1 MRLFIA
7 EKPELAKAIVE
18 GLGGGS
24 RQDGYFECGG
34 DTVTWCFG
42 HMLELYEPH
51 DYDEAL
57 KRWSLDT
64 LPWSCVPWKKKP
76 IAKSKKQLRVVLDL
90 LKKASSVVHAGDPD
104 EEGQLLVDEILDY
117 AKWSGATQRVLI
129 NDNNTKVVRRA
140 LDNMQD
146 NAAFQGLSARAEARS
161 VGDLLYGVNLTRAY
175 TLIAQQAGYQDVLSV
190 GRVQTPILGLV
201 VRRDREHEAHTKSY
215 YYIVRGEFECDGA
228 LFKAAYLPTEGDDQD
243 EKGRLTD
250 QQQAEAI
257 AQAVN
262 GKQGKLARVAHKEKR
277 TSAPLPY
284 NLLKLQTDASRKFG
298 FKPDKVKEITQS
310 LREKHRLITYNRSD
324 CQYLSEEQH
333 ADAPAVLDAISQ
345 TAKVLAGAAGKANPQ
360 IKGRAFNSNKV
371 SAHHA
376 IIPTETVAD
385 LEKLTDGEKKIYQL
399 IARSYIAQFFP
410 DFEYTETTLQVD
422 VEGRQ
427 FRAVSN
433 TPTAQGWK
441 VLYRNDQD
449 NEEVQGDDDAQE
461 IDLRTLN
468 QGAAANCKS
477 AKAEQKETQP
487 PKRYTMA
494 TLLTDLTRVAKYVND
509 PSLRKVLQE
518 KDKEKAGEHGG
529 IGTPATRDTMIET
542 LFKRGY
548 LAEQGKSIVSTA
560 MARSFYDALPDQA
573 KYPDMTAIWHQQ
585 QEKIE
590 AGELPVEAFLDELM
604 QYIGGQI
611 ESSKQD
617 GLKGLKIDVH
627 KCPECSRPLAR
638 RPGSNGPFWGCTGF
652 KEGACKAT
660 FPDKKGKPDLNK
672 SKPSPSQKHKCMSCG
687 KGLIRRT
694 STRGKKKSAFWGCSG
709 FPDCKQSYPDLK
721 GKPNY
726 SKPKE

>member
-1 MRLFIA
+1 
-7 EKPELAKAIVE
+7 
-18 GLGGGS
+18 
-24 RQDGYFECGG
+24 
-34 DTVTWCFG
+34 
-42 HMLELYEPH
+42 
-51 DYDEAL
+51 
-57 KRWSLDT
+57 
-64 LPWSCVPWKKKP
+64 
-76 IAKSKKQLRVVLDL
+76 
-90 LKKASSVVHAGDPD
+90 
-104 EEGQLLVDEILDY
+104 
-117 AKWSGATQRVLI
+117 
-129 NDNNTKVVRRA
+129 
-140 LDNMQD
+140 
-146 NAAFQGLSARAEARS
+146 
-161 VGDLLYGVNLTRAY
+161 
-175 TLIAQQAGYQDVLSV
+175 
-190 GRVQTPILGLV
+190 
-201 VRRDREHEAHTKSY
+201 
-215 YYIVRGEFECDGA
+215 
-228 LFKAAYLPTEGDDQD
+228 
-243 EKGRLTD
+243 
-250 QQQAEAI
+250 
-257 AQAVN
+257 
-262 GKQGKLARVAHKEKR
+262 
-277 TSAPLPY
+277 
-284 NLLKLQTDASRKFG
+284 
-298 FKPDKVKEITQS
+298 
-310 LREKHRLITYNRSD
+310 
-324 CQYLSEEQH
+324 
-333 ADAPAVLDAISQ
+333 
-345 TAKVLAGAAGKANPQ
+345 
-360 IKGRAFNSNKV
+360 
-371 SAHHA
+371 
-376 IIPTETVAD
+376 
-385 LEKLTDGEKKIYQL
+385 
-399 IARSYIAQFFP
+399 
-410 DFEYTETTLQVD
+410 
-422 VEGRQ
+422 
-427 FRAVSN
+427 
-433 TPTAQGWK
+433 
-441 VLYRNDQD
+441 
-449 NEEVQGDDDAQE
+449 
-461 IDLRTLN
+461 
-468 QGAAANCKS
+468 
-477 AKAEQKETQP
+477 
-487 PKRYTMA
+487 MA

-604 QYIGGQI
+604 QYIGEQI